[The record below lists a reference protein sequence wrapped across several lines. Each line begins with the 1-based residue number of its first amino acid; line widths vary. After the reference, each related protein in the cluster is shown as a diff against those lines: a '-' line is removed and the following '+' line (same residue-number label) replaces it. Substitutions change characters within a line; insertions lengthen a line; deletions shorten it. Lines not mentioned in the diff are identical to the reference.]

1 MPPIV
6 EHIMQYTTLGKTDLK
21 VSVAGLGCGGNS
33 RIGLGKLSE
42 DECIALVR
50 EALDLGVN
58 LIDTAEN
65 YETEPIVGKAI
76 KGRPRDS
83 VVIST
88 KSLVNAASGP
98 KSGADMVAS
107 LNASLE
113 KLDTDYVDIYFL
125 HGVSPNS
132 YDRAMQEIVP
142 ALLREKNKGKFRH
155 LAISET
161 GPRDPEHKMLERAVE
176 DPRFAVI
183 MLAFHMMCQNARK
196 PVLERARANKVGTL
210 CMFAVRNIFSRP
222 GLLQTTIADLAAA
235 GKLPRELAEQKDPLG
250 FLVHAGGAESI
261 VDAAYRFARHE
272 PGIDVVLFGT
282 SSTEHLRANVAS
294 ILRPPL
300 PAADVAKLDDL
311 FGHLIGVGLELPD
324 RVLQAQPR

>member
-1 MPPIV
+1 
-6 EHIMQYTTLGKTDLK
+6 MQYTTLGKTGLK

-33 RIGLGKLSE
+33 RIGLGTLTE
-42 DECIALVR
+42 DQSIALVR
-50 EALDLGVN
+50 EAMDLGVN
-58 LIDTAEN
+58 LLDTAEN

-76 KGRPRDS
+76 KGRARDG

-88 KSLVNAASGP
+88 KSLIGTAAGP
-98 KSGADMVAS
+98 KSGADMVAC
-107 LNASLE
+107 LDASLK
-113 KLDTDYVDIYFL
+113 KLDTDYVDIYHL
-125 HGVSPNS
+125 HGLSPNS

-142 ALLREKNKGKFRH
+142 ALMREKEKGKFRH
-155 LAISET
+155 FAVSESS
-161 GPRDPEHKMLERAVE
+161 PRDPEHKMLERAVE
-176 DPRFAVI
+176 GSPFEVI

-235 GKLPRELAEQKDPLG
+235 EKLPRELAQQKDPLG
-250 FLVHAGGAESI
+250 FLVHEGGAESI

-282 SSTEHLRANVAS
+282 SSTEHLRANIAS

-300 PAADVAKLDDL
+300 PAADVARLNEM
-311 FGHLIGVGLELPD
+311 FGHLVGVGLELPD
-324 RVLQAQPR
+324 RVLQAQPRRG